1 LLDYSYHR
9 SNDALKTEKMDI
21 ENLKKFEGFN
31 RLSEKEKWYI
41 ENRLID
47 QFNWYDRK
55 SVLNQRRFKCLK
67 TIEYIITGLIVF
79 FSTLS
84 ASWSFA
90 RYITI
95 LLSIILAII
104 SSLQS
109 LNKYQENWLEY
120 RTTAET
126 LKHELFLYLSH
137 AGPYKGL
144 SNEEA
149 FQKLVERVESL
160 ISEENTEWR
169 MYIQR
174 TSTQTNS
181 LNSIGGIK

>member
-1 LLDYSYHR
+1 M
-9 SNDALKTEKMDI
+9 NIEKLR
-21 ENLKKFEGFN
+21 EFEGFN

-47 QFNWYDRK
+47 QFNWYDEK
-55 SVLNQRRFKCLK
+55 SVLNQKWFKRLK
-67 TIEYIITGLIVF
+67 ATEYIVTGLIVLS
-79 FSTLS
+79 STLS
-84 ASWSFA
+84 TTWSPA
-90 RYITI
+90 RYITV
-95 LLSIILAII
+95 LLSTILAII
-104 SSLQS
+104 SGIQT

-126 LKHELFLYLSH
+126 LKHELFLYLSK

-169 MYIQR
+169 MYIQK
-174 TSTQTNS
+174 TGTQTDN
-181 LNSIGGIK
+181 LNSIGGIR